1 MKITVHANELLTA
14 LKKVENGAAQNWKIP
29 VLRHFVF
36 EALPNSTLTV
46 SVSNMEIFLKS
57 TVSDADV
64 EHLTERTKFAV
75 EIPAFRKGIRTLG
88 DELIEIVVHDY
99 QLTVEHSSG
108 RFFLPLYKSPDEFP
122 VPSPVMEPHHTIA
135 LEVPAVRSC
144 LDILSLAMAED
155 ELRPAM
161 NGILFEFDKCLN
173 MVSSDGYI
181 LALVET
187 QIKSEFQGE
196 YIIPRFVIQRLQ
208 RILPKTGFLTMQL
221 SEKVY
226 DSCITIED
234 GSETLTVH
242 FKRTDGRYPKWRSVV
257 DRNYSFDVT
266 VGRRQLL
273 RSLERS
279 CIFSNSSSNLGVF
292 RLDKDIPSKLIVE
305 SDDVD
310 FETKAIESVDAE
322 YLTSDNFAIGLKI
335 PTLIKCLKPMT
346 SQQIIFHIKDAGRAV
361 LMEPDVQPDKEK
373 ITLLIMPMLLNN

>member
-1 MKITVHANELLTA
+1 MKITVHANELLAA
-14 LKKVENGAAQNWKIP
+14 LKKVERGAAQNWNIP

-46 SVSNMEIFLKS
+46 SASNMEIFLKS

-75 EIPAFRKGIRTLG
+75 EIPAFRQGIRTLG

-108 RFFLPLYKSPDEFP
+108 RFVLPLYKSPDEFP

-135 LEVPAVRSC
+135 LEVPAVRSW
-144 LDILSLAMAED
+144 LDTLSLAMAED
-155 ELRPAM
+155 ELRPVM

-173 MVSSDGYI
+173 MVSSDGHI

-292 RLDKDIPSKLIVE
+292 RLDKDSSKLIVE